1 MFNLKDKQKGVK
13 TKIHQNQTNHK
24 TKYKNNNE
32 TITNARVEGEK
43 LWHYKKEMKFLKKF
57 EETNSD
63 RTSSHT
69 PEVERIDKYKTEI
82 ISVAVEVNFFAD
94 SVWKEYL

>member
-1 MFNLKDKQKGVK
+1 MVLQKRNEVLK
-13 TKIHQNQTNHK
+13 
-24 TKYKNNNE
+24 
-32 TITNARVEGEK
+32 
-43 LWHYKKEMKFLKKF
+43 KKF

-69 PEVERIDKYKTEI
+69 PEVERIDKYNTEI
-82 ISVAVEVNFFAD
+82 ISVAVEVNLFAD